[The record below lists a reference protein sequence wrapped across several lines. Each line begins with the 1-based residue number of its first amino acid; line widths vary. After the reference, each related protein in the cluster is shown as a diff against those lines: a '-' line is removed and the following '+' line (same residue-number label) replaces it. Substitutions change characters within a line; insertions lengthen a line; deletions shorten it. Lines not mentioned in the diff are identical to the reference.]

1 MLPLPMPIVNNKET
15 AREVLEEFSLSSAS
29 YSAGQLKWEAKNA

>member
-15 AREVLEEFSLSSAS
+15 AREVLEELKVYPVHHIPLAS
-29 YSAGQLKWEAKNA
+29 